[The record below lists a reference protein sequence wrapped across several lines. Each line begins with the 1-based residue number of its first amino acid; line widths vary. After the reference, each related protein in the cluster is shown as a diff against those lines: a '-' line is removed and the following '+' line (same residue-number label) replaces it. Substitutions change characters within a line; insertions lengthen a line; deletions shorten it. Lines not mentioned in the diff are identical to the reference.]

1 MLDARESNRIG
12 ISATPATDRRN
23 STGSYAGNVAS
34 GLVWLFGY
42 EEIGFLAPN
51 LRTQNAKI
59 RRFEELDEVEQY
71 GTNWQ

>member
-1 MLDARESNRIG
+1 VLDARESNRIG

-42 EEIGFLAPN
+42 EEIGFLKFKQDDAP
-51 LRTQNAKI
+51 
-59 RRFEELDEVEQY
+59 RRL
-71 GTNWQ
+71 W

>member
-1 MLDARESNRIG
+1 
-12 ISATPATDRRN
+12 
-23 STGSYAGNVAS
+23 VAS
-34 GLVWLFGY
+34 GLVWFFGY